1 MTNEMIIEEAR
12 RSLRALERTR
22 ARARNR
28 IFAEFAAVPLIL
40 WGLIWAFCHLN
51 GYFFLHHGED
61 VFGRH
66 PDATAPL
73 VVWTGLAVTFAYII
87 VKLRFSNP
95 VRSEGSWCY
104 RYRAPLLTVVWFVFH
119 VFASELHGFNNGL
132 QMNAYNAM
140 YWMLLFI
147 VYGLWLAS
155 GLFLSIGMLVCCWA
169 FVGYHFMPE
178 QYHLLMGL
186 GAGGTLFGGGLYSI
200 IRCRREK
207 LEDPVGQESG
217 VS

>member
-1 MTNEMIIEEAR
+1 MTNEMTIEEAR
-12 RSLRALERTR
+12 QSLRDLERIR

-28 IFAEFAAVPLIL
+28 VFAEFASMPLML

-51 GYFFLHHGED
+51 GYLFLQHGQD
-61 VFGRH
+61 LFGRH
-66 PDATAPL
+66 PDATAPVIVWSGL
-73 VVWTGLAVTFAYII
+73 VVTIVFII
-87 VKLRFSNP
+87 VKLRFFNP

-119 VFASELHGFNNGL
+119 AFASELHAFDNGL
-132 QMNAYNAM
+132 QMNAYNSM

-155 GLFLSIGMLVCCWA
+155 GLFLWVGVLVCCWT
-169 FVGYHFMPE
+169 FLGYQFMPE
-178 QYHLLMGL
+178 QYHLLMGF
-186 GAGGTLFGGGLYSI
+186 GSGGTLFFGGLYSV

-207 LEDPVGQESG
+207 SEGPDGPGSG
-217 VS
+217 VA